1 MMPIRTALKPVLE
14 VKHLQKFFPI
24 HHGLL
29 NRHVGDVRAVDDVN
43 FTVYANET
51 LALVGE
57 SGCGKTTVGR
67 CLVRAYEPTSG
78 ELVYHKSDEDLT
90 GIDLATLN
98 DRQLIPYRREIRMI
112 FQDPFASL
120 NPRMTVF
127 NIIAGPLRIHKMAEG
142 KELEDRV
149 GELMK
154 QVGLRPEF
162 MRRYP
167 HAFSGGQRQRIVIAR
182 ALALNPRFIVADEA
196 VSALDVSIRAQILNL
211 LLELQGKFNLTYLFI
226 SHDLSV
232 VEYIADRVV
241 VMYVGKVVEI
251 AKTDDLF
258 RQPKHPYTEALMS
271 AIPKPDPRLRS
282 KRIILEGEI
291 ADPANPPTG
300 CYFHPRCPYAQAR
313 CKTETPALRPV
324 GNGERLAACHF
335 ADELDLAGIPAV
347 PA

>member
-1 MMPIRTALKPVLE
+1 ME
-14 VKHLQKFFPI
+14 VKHLKKYFPI

-29 NRHVGDVRAVDDVN
+29 NRHVGDVKAVDDVN

-57 SGCGKTTVGR
+57 SGCGKTTAGR
-67 CLVRAYEPTSG
+67 CLVRAYEPTAG
-78 ELVYHKSDEDLT
+78 EMLYHEADPQAKV
-90 GIDLATLN
+90 IDLAKLN
-98 DRQLIPYRREIRMI
+98 DRELIPYRREIRMI

-127 NIIAGPLRIHKMAEG
+127 NIIAGPLRIHKMAQG

-149 GELMK
+149 GELMR

-211 LLELQGKFNLTYLFI
+211 MLELQSKFNLTYLFI

-241 VMYVGKVVEI
+241 VMYVGKMVEI
-251 AKTDDLF
+251 ATTDELF

-291 ADPANPPTG
+291 ADPANPPSG
-300 CYFHPRCPYAQAR
+300 CYFHPRCPYAQER
-313 CKTETPALRPV
+313 CKVETPALRPI
-324 GNGERLAACHF
+324 GNGERMVACHF
-335 ADELDLAGIPAV
+335 AEELDLAGIPAV

>member
-1 MMPIRTALKPVLE
+1 MME
-14 VKHLQKFFPI
+14 VKHLKKYFPI

-29 NRHVGDVRAVDDVN
+29 NRHQGDVKAVDDVN

-57 SGCGKTTVGR
+57 SGCGKTTIGR

-78 ELVYHKSDEDLT
+78 EILYHETQATADRV
-90 GIDLATLN
+90 IDLAQLKN
-98 DRQLIPYRREIRMI
+98 RDLIPFRREIRMI

-127 NIIAGPLRIHKMAEG
+127 NIIAGPLRIHKIAKG

-149 GELMK
+149 AELMR
-154 QVGLRPEF
+154 QVGLRPEY

-211 LLELQGKFNLTYLFI
+211 MLELQDKFNLTYLFI

-241 VMYVGKVVEI
+241 VMYVGKMVEI
-251 AKTDDLF
+251 APTDELF
-258 RQPKHPYTEALMS
+258 SQPKHPYTEALMS

-291 ADPANPPTG
+291 ADPANPPSG

-313 CKTETPALRPV
+313 CKTETPALRPI
-324 GNGERLAACHF
+324 GENRMVACHF
-335 ADELDLAGIPAV
+335 AEQLFLAGIPAV
-347 PA
+347 SDSAS